1 MHSFAACLLLGL
13 WCSLAPAAAGKKL
26 LARASPVLLLLLSLW
41 QLASYAATVLAHA
54 IHLPNV
60 YKSIGIAIYAAPPP
74 LCLVFSGQLL
84 LVLSAAGLVQH
95 QTRRR

>member
-1 MHSFAACLLLGL
+1 M
-13 WCSLAPAAAGKKL
+13 LAK
-26 LARASPVLLLLLSLW
+26 ASPLLLLLLALW

-54 IHLPNV
+54 MHLPNI

-74 LCLVFSGQLL
+74 LCLVISGQLL

-95 QTRRR
+95 QTNRR